1 MAKIPESNGGG
12 LADMGPPPP
21 AGTYLAVCVAV
32 IDLYGV
38 DRKKFES
45 EEMEKVDV
53 TRFVFGVKTKSGQLH
68 KIATREMKITS
79 GPKANLTK
87 FLKSWTGE
95 NPKPGMD
102 TEDLKGKGA
111 QITVTAEEA
120 RNGKVY
126 NNITGISPVLDG
138 YEANVPP
145 LNAFANIGSTTAK
158 DDEAEMAFIGEKKS
172 GGDPF

>member
-1 MAKIPESNGGG
+1 MAKIPESSGSG

-21 AGTYLAVCVAV
+21 AGTYLAVCVEV

-38 DRKKFES
+38 DRKKYES

-87 FLKSWTGE
+87 FLKAWTGE

-102 TEDLKGKGA
+102 TEDLKGKGG

-138 YEANVPP
+138 YEANVPAV
-145 LNAFANIGSTTAK
+145 NTFAKVGGSADK
-158 DDEAEMAFIGEKKS
+158 AEDVEFEVLGPVKS

>member
-1 MAKIPESNGGG
+1 
-12 LADMGPPPP
+12 MGPPPP
-21 AGTYLAVCVAV
+21 AGTYLAVCVGV
-32 IDLYGV
+32 TDLYGV
-38 DRKKFES
+38 ERKKYES
-45 EEMEKVDV
+45 EEMERVDV

-120 RNGKVY
+120 RNGKTY

-138 YEANVPP
+138 YEGNVPAV
-145 LNAFANIGSTTAK
+145 NAFAKVGGQSADK
-158 DDEAEMAFIGEKKS
+158 AEDVEFEVLGPVKS